1 MGADH
6 GDTGLMRN
14 ELIFVAVGAAILNGI
29 FSADQFVV
37 SAFSPFW
44 YPWLFPRSPEII
56 QFLSSLILSTLTVMV
71 AGVPAAIYER
81 VRGLADTNTVS
92 AGIWAA
98 CSLVLLYPSVPL
110 IIRALAG

>member
-1 MGADH
+1 
-6 GDTGLMRN
+6 MRN

-56 QFLSSLILSTLTVMV
+56 QFLSSLILSTLTVMI

-81 VRGLADTNTVS
+81 IRKLPDTDTVS

-98 CSLVLLYPSVPL
+98 GSLVLLYPSIPV
-110 IIRALAG
+110 IFRALAG

>member
-1 MGADH
+1 
-6 GDTGLMRN
+6 MRN

-44 YPWLFPRSPEII
+44 YPWLFPRSPELI

-81 VRGLADTNTVS
+81 VKGLSDTNSVS
-92 AGIWAA
+92 AAIWAVA
-98 CSLVLLYPSVPL
+98 SFVLLFPSLPV
-110 IIRALAG
+110 IFRALAG

>member
-1 MGADH
+1 
-6 GDTGLMRN
+6 MRN

-56 QFLSSLILSTLTVMV
+56 QFLSSLILSTLTVML

-81 VRGLADTNTVS
+81 IRKLPDTDTAS
-92 AGIWAA
+92 AAIWAA
-98 CSLVLLYPSVPL
+98 ASILLLYPSLPL
-110 IIRALAG
+110 VFRALTG